1 MPEVVAALTAVFA
14 VLLPLRVS
22 NIKVLLRG
30 CRCSRT
36 GTCGLTCSTTKTGR
50 AENPEQV
57 DEDTVFDAGEAGF
70 QGVPDCDL
78 VEARINAHRERA
90 AHAQQRRTRKLCS
103 DDFERCRNVCV
114 PQGPEATPAPSATE
128 TVTQSACSDLLC
140 SSPAWPGS
148 YVQYDYSDEVLL
160 AILQR
165 ECSELQDLLADV
177 LENISQARKSMIL
190 I

>member
-14 VLLPLRVS
+14 VLLP
-22 NIKVLLRG
+22 LRG

-78 VEARINAHRERA
+78 VEARINAHGKRA
-90 AHAQQRRTRKLCS
+90 ARAQQRRTHKLSS
-103 DDFERCRNVCV
+103 DDFAHCRDVCV

-160 AILQR
+160 AILRR
-165 ECSELQDLLADV
+165 ECSELQDLLAELKRQQDFEELHCLASLSV
-177 LENISQARKSMIL
+177 DLL
-190 I
+190 

>member
-1 MPEVVAALTAVFA
+1 M
-14 VLLPLRVS
+14 
-22 NIKVLLRG
+22 
-30 CRCSRT
+30 
-36 GTCGLTCSTTKTGR
+36 
-50 AENPEQV
+50 
-57 DEDTVFDAGEAGF
+57 VFDAGEAGF

-90 AHAQQRRTRKLCS
+90 AARAQQRRTRKICS
-103 DDFERCRNVCV
+103 DDFARCRNVCV

-128 TVTQSACSDLLC
+128 TVTQSTCSDLLCVTLC

-165 ECSELQDLLADV
+165 ECSELQDLLAELKRQQDFEELHCLASLSV
-177 LENISQARKSMIL
+177 DLL
-190 I
+190 